1 MITLK
6 KQHENLKK
14 MFKIGIQSMFACLS
28 VGIDIVPPFCSSV
41 QPSALPQ
48 IIDECFVLIQYQYQ

>member
-1 MITLK
+1 MITLQ
-6 KQHENLKK
+6 KQLENLKK
-14 MFKIGIQSMFACLS
+14 LFKIGIQSMFVCLS

-48 IIDECFVLIQYQYQ
+48 IIDECFALVQYKYQ